1 MSAGRIEKA
10 MTRLSSA
17 MKRIEA
23 ARASADMGGSPG
35 NAGSARV
42 LELVNAHEKLRE
54 EVADTIGE
62 IDALIEE
69 LEG

>member
-10 MTRLSSA
+10 MTRLSTA
-17 MKRIEA
+17 MKRIDA
-23 ARASADMGGSPG
+23 ARASAETSPQAE
-35 NAGSARV
+35 NANSAKV